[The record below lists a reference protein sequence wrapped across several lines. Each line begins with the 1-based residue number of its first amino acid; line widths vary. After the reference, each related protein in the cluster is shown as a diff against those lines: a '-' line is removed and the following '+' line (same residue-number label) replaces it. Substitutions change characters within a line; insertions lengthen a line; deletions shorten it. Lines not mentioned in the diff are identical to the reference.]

1 MTEKEEKDR
10 CQQIQEMILREM
22 DCNNGIS
29 DEEILEYIEEQV
41 LKMGHTV
48 YLPVGKK
55 QEMIR
60 TIFNSIRKL
69 DVLQE
74 ILEDNS
80 ITEIM
85 VNGPNH
91 IFIERE
97 GSLLPYSKS
106 FSSQS
111 KLEDVVQQIVG
122 KVNRRVNEANPIVDV
137 RLLDGSRVNIVLPPV
152 ALEGPVV
159 TIRKFPEQ
167 PISMDKLLEI
177 GSITEEAAGF
187 LMKLVQ
193 AKYNIFISGGTGSGK
208 TTFLN
213 ALSEYIPSEERIIV
227 IEDAA
232 ELQIRGIPNLVR
244 LEVRNAN
251 IEGKNEITIR
261 DLIKSA
267 LRMRPDRII
276 LGEVRDAAACEL
288 LNVMNTGHDGSLC
301 TGHANS
307 PKDMLNRLETLV
319 LIGMDIPLLAVRN
332 QIASAL
338 GVLLIAE
345 TALRVSYRAALQLA
359 DDIAA
364 DPLHLRQFHGV
375 MSPLCS
381 KRPSGGGHTYPRQ
394 PAAQRSFHS
403 LRNPAGY
410 LCHLLNVLN
419 LSVQHG
425 PAAMLLFFNSQNL
438 QPLFHYTARHADD
451 AAGTDVQCVDQPLV
465 LLFPLLGHSSHLIPA
480 LTKGYMD
487 MASRSHGTPY
497 PLCIRKWG
505 NASTPVNQYLGP
517 PKGLSLR
524 LPSIKGSAE
533 VSPQLSAVE

>member
-1 MTEKEEKDR
+1 MKRLLNFFSGDTLLQSQHIPVNNSGLVDLHLHPLR
-10 CQQIQEMILREM
+10 CSKVNQKAAHQGFRDLVPGSGCHGVPHHSSIPADGNIRSARPDVCQHQIQQPKVRRDHRIQSCDRLQRKA
-22 DCNNGIS
+22 CHLQPRSFHNGIQAFHHLAGQES
-29 DEEILEYIEEQV
+29 S
-41 LKMGHTV
+41 H
-48 YLPVGKK
+48 YLCFQLLAIMIFQSGK
-55 QEMIR
+55 R
-60 TIFNSIRKL
+60 
-69 DVLQE
+69 
-74 ILEDNS
+74 
-80 ITEIM
+80 IT
-85 VNGPNH
+85 
-91 IFIERE
+91 
-97 GSLLPYSKS
+97 
-106 FSSQS
+106 
-111 KLEDVVQQIVG
+111 VQQITG
-122 KVNRRVNEANPIVDV
+122 Y
-137 RLLDGSRVNIVLPPV
+137 GV
-152 ALEGPVV
+152 A
-159 TIRKFPEQ
+159 
-167 PISMDKLLEI
+167 
-177 GSITEEAAGF
+177 
-187 LMKLVQ
+187 
-193 AKYNIFISGGTGSGK
+193 
-208 TTFLN
+208 
-213 ALSEYIPSEERIIV
+213 
-227 IEDAA
+227 
-232 ELQIRGIPNLVR
+232 
-244 LEVRNAN
+244 
-251 IEGKNEITIR
+251 
-261 DLIKSA
+261 
-267 LRMRPDRII
+267 
-276 LGEVRDAAACEL
+276 
-288 LNVMNTGHDGSLC
+288 H
-301 TGHANS
+301 
-307 PKDMLNRLETLV
+307 
-319 LIGMDIPLLAVRN
+319 

-345 TALRVSYRAALQLA
+345 AALRVSHRTALQLA